1 MHLLAS
7 LTYVDLIFLFICLI
21 APLGY
26 VCEQLS
32 EIKGS
37 IVKTCDEVSSFETTL
52 SFAGSDIESV
62 TKRTNAI
69 LAEIKDSSA
78 SIETA
83 ARSVV
88 FALDRLESFNR
99 ENKLELQKLLT
110 EILETVASQQSPSNF
125 AGAPVLPTQIS
136 GFKAE

>member
-26 VCEQLS
+26 VCGQLS
-32 EIKGS
+32 EIKES

-69 LAEIKDSSA
+69 LAEIKDSLA

-125 AGAPVLPTQIS
+125 AGAAVLPTQIS

>member
-32 EIKGS
+32 EIEGS
-37 IVKTCDEVSSFETTL
+37 IVKTCDEVSSFKTTL

-125 AGAPVLPTQIS
+125 VGTAVSPTQIS
-136 GFKAE
+136 GFKT